1 MKKDNNNITKY
12 LKELEDFRLP
22 AYDEFPP
29 IPLYME
35 QVISYIGECLKPFCC
50 EKDGVDSSV
59 LTPFMVNNYVK
70 AKIIAPPKEKKYSK
84 EHLAYLLTIALLK
97 PVVPMKDIAT
107 LIDLDGDLFKDK
119 KNLYDFFKNI
129 QEETLKK
136 ELHKTSVRV
145 ETLSNISKE
154 KLKEGCCSNSIEDLN
169 LAYVA
174 LKLYI
179 EAETKKQLADNIM
192 KEINGNNLS
201 KNVLKESKKEAS
213 LNKKKVTKEAKKIRK
228 REK

>member
-1 MKKDNNNITKY
+1 MENEKKNITQY
-12 LKELEDFRLP
+12 LKDLEEFRLP
-22 AYDEFPP
+22 AYNEFPP

-35 QVISYIGECLKPFCC
+35 QVISYICDCLKTFSGN
-50 EKDGVDSSV
+50 KDGSEDNNI

-70 AKIIAPPKEKKYSK
+70 AKIIAPPKDKKYSK
-84 EHLAYLLTIALLK
+84 EHLGYLLAIALLK
-97 PVVPMKDIAT
+97 SVVSMKDIAT
-107 LIDLDGDLFKDK
+107 LIDLDGELFKDK

-136 ELHKTSVRV
+136 EIHKANVRV

-154 KLKEGCCSNSIEDLN
+154 KLKKGDCSESIEDLN

-179 EAETKKQLADNIM
+179 EAEIKKQIADTIM
-192 KEINGNNLS
+192 KEVTENASS
-201 KNVLKESKKEAS
+201 KRVIKESKREAN
-213 LNKKKVTKEAKKIRK
+213 LNKKKETKEIKKIRH
-228 REK
+228 R